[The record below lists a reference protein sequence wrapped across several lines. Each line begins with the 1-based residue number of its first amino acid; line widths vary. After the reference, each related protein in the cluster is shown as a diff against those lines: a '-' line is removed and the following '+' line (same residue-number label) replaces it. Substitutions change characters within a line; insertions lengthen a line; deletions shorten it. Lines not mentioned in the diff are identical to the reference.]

1 MIKSMRD
8 LRRGLDTLVL
18 RGEIVATLDDDGDVS
33 YRDQQHA
40 TEQHRRNQ
48 LSVEEVRRLRRS
60 ALRLERGEGVL
71 IICRVFVINRRV
83 IVWNRTQKVCYT
95 GVSHE
100 SKTNT
105 NGRESCARTR
115 LKC

>member
-1 MIKSMRD
+1 MVKSMRE

-48 LSVEEVRRLRRS
+48 LSVEEIRQLRRNVVK
-60 ALRLERGEGVL
+60 LEQAKG
-71 IICRVFVINRRV
+71 F
-83 IVWNRTQKVCYT
+83 
-95 GVSHE
+95 
-100 SKTNT
+100 
-105 NGRESCARTR
+105 
-115 LKC
+115 